1 MSGGVGCSALL
12 LLSPQCCP
20 YSTARGQQVH
30 ETSAFLKPG
39 CPAGGGRGEEVGRG
53 LGRCPQS
60 EVASALGAPPA
71 PPFRGVAE
79 RAVPDTWVP
88 GLHFPSLVGE
98 VTCKKG
104 KGVVCRGNRRVVW
117 EPGREVDSKGAR
129 ARAEAMEETSEL
141 EKQNRP

>member
-1 MSGGVGCSALL
+1 MAGEGRRWEGVWDDVPNLKSLL
-12 LLSPQCCP
+12 LWAP
-20 YSTARGQQVH
+20 
-30 ETSAFLKPG
+30 
-39 CPAGGGRGEEVGRG
+39 
-53 LGRCPQS
+53 
-60 EVASALGAPPA
+60 PPA